1 MYVMYLI
8 FSKTLTPL
16 SGKCSL
22 LRTKSQKILT
32 PYKNIVSA
40 GVMSYCKSRRT
51 SHHDPDNSPQ
61 QKDLLTSV
69 HNILNYINSTAV
81 LMWSWL
87 KHAVDSVHIS
97 YHSNRILWIWKQSC
111 DISKQENDLY
121 TSIKHDLARS
131 CFQLWPKIGSEGR
144 KKLLRLTPRQFFF
157 SKFCHPRR
165 RFWGP

>member
-1 MYVMYLI
+1 MRYKCFQRPWSGEVFHINYDWLSSYIFHLTEWTKNTHWEMYVMYLI
-8 FSKTLTPL
+8 FSKTLTNL
-16 SGKCSL
+16 SDKCSL
-22 LRTKSQKILT
+22 IRTVSQKILA

-111 DISKQENDLY
+111 DINRQE
-121 TSIKHDLARS
+121 
-131 CFQLWPKIGSEGR
+131 
-144 KKLLRLTPRQFFF
+144 
-157 SKFCHPRR
+157 
-165 RFWGP
+165 